1 MQEIKDVLKKK
12 LNDIDNDPSLMYDS
26 LVIMF
31 LSGKFDSEAGKIYDC
46 DGEIVQRTE
55 ILEIINGSRYFKG
68 KPKVCFVQTYNFL
81 GNYI

>member
-1 MQEIKDVLKKK
+1 MNKGIIRRNQRCLEKKM
-12 LNDIDNDPSLMYDS
+12 NDIDNDPSLMYDS

-31 LSGKFDSEAGKIYDC
+31 SSRKLSSEAGKIYDC

-68 KPKVCFVQTYNFL
+68 KPK
-81 GNYI
+81 IR